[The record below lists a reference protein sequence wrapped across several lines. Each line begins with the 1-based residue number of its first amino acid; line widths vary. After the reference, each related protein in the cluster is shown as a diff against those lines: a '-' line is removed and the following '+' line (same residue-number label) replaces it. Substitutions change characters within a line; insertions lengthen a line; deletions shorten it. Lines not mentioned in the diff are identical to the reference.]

1 MIISRK
7 TVKNVA
13 LSLVTV
19 AVLTACHSGKKARTA
34 PPPPTPTPT
43 PTELGI
49 KVADGYLKGAFV
61 YLDVN
66 KNSMFDTGEPSG
78 ETGDGGVVTL
88 DTTGIENPDTYPLIA
103 IATVAKTIDED
114 TNAAVAKDFSL
125 STPAGNTVIN
135 PITTLIQS
143 EITAAQAAG
152 STLTIAEAIANVAAS
167 LGLTDA
173 TEAQMLGDYLVD
185 KSTNSFNQQIHAI
198 ARSVVQ
204 LLPADASGIA
214 DALSDQDAV
223 LTAIAQAISDA
234 IAAGGNPDTIT
245 IVVKDDGEVE
255 TKIPAVDDA
264 KAFVAD
270 VRDWGTTIADGFDAP
285 ANAFADKADAAEV
298 LIDAQVD
305 SLMDLGGEVLMV
317 VENAIEEDQL
327 EELAL
332 ADFAGAAAGGTV
344 TVSDIVETDTM
355 MKGMVELDLT
365 FGEQTVKMMIDIN
378 AGPVSES
385 TKSDGILMFSAT
397 IANADASL
405 ELKDGKFEVK
415 GLQLA
420 DGDTEESF
428 KDATVELNAML
439 KASSLKTDTGMFTG
453 NVGAAGK
460 WMELEGETDGVLIPS
475 SLSFGGSFGSGDEKF
490 DASLVITSTGDY
502 DVAANGDVNE
512 TTDNWVDATAMLTV
526 EVDMD
531 DFAGAHAEIKI
542 VRTSLDDGTIS
553 IMLKDSDDGRKVLL
567 SGMTDD
573 ETGQLKATNSDGS
586 IIVAIKTEGVEDG
599 DDVGQVT
606 IGAKVVGTI
615 TLVGNVHKITYIDGS
630 FETLF

>member
-34 PPPPTPTPT
+34 PPTPTPTPT

-365 FGEQTVKMMIDIN
+365 FGEQTVKMMVDIN

-397 IANADASL
+397 LANADASL

-567 SGMTDD
+567 SGKTDD

>member
-34 PPPPTPTPT
+34 PPTPTPTPT

-285 ANAFADKADAAEV
+285 ANAFADKADAAEM

-365 FGEQTVKMMIDIN
+365 FGEQTVKMMVDIN

-397 IANADASL
+397 LANADASL

-567 SGMTDD
+567 SGKTDD

>member
-13 LSLVTV
+13 LSLVTI

-34 PPPPTPTPT
+34 PPTPTPTPT

-103 IATVAKTIDED
+103 IATAAKTIDED

-152 STLTIAEAIANVAAS
+152 STLTVAEAIANVAAS

-173 TEAQMLGDYLVD
+173 TEEQMLSDYLVD

-285 ANAFADKADAAEV
+285 ANAFADKADAAEM

-305 SLMDLGGEVLMV
+305 SLMDLGSEVLMV
-317 VENAIEEDQL
+317 IENAIEEDQL

-365 FGEQTVKMMIDIN
+365 FGEQTVKMMVDIN

-460 WMELEGETDGVLIPS
+460 WMELEGDTDGVLIPS

-567 SGMTDD
+567 SGKTDD

>member
-285 ANAFADKADAAEV
+285 ANAFADKADAAEM

-365 FGEQTVKMMIDIN
+365 FGEQTVKMMVDIN

-397 IANADASL
+397 LANADASL

-567 SGMTDD
+567 SGKTDD

-599 DDVGQVT
+599 DEVGQVT

>member
-365 FGEQTVKMMIDIN
+365 FGEQTVKMMVDIN

-397 IANADASL
+397 LANADASL

-567 SGMTDD
+567 SGKTDD

-599 DDVGQVT
+599 DEVGQVT

>member
-66 KNSMFDTGEPSG
+66 KNSIFDTGEPSG

-365 FGEQTVKMMIDIN
+365 FGEQTVKMMVDIN

-397 IANADASL
+397 LANADASL

-567 SGMTDD
+567 SGKTDD

-599 DDVGQVT
+599 DEVGQVT

>member
-34 PPPPTPTPT
+34 PPTPTPT

-365 FGEQTVKMMIDIN
+365 FGEQTVKMMVDIN

-460 WMELEGETDGVLIPS
+460 WMELEGDTDGVLIPS

-567 SGMTDD
+567 SGKTDD

>member
-285 ANAFADKADAAEV
+285 ANAFADKADAAEM

-305 SLMDLGGEVLMV
+305 SLMDLGSEVLMV
-317 VENAIEEDQL
+317 IENAIEEDQL

-365 FGEQTVKMMIDIN
+365 FGEQTVKMMVDIN

-397 IANADASL
+397 LANADASL

-567 SGMTDD
+567 SGKTDD

-599 DDVGQVT
+599 DEVGQVT

>member
-13 LSLVTV
+13 LSLVTI

-34 PPPPTPTPT
+34 PPTPTPTPT

-103 IATVAKTIDED
+103 IATAAKTIDED

-152 STLTIAEAIANVAAS
+152 STLTVAEAIANVAAS

-173 TEAQMLGDYLVD
+173 TEEQMLSDYLVD

-285 ANAFADKADAAEV
+285 ANAFADKADAAEM

-305 SLMDLGGEVLMV
+305 SLMDLGSEVLMV
-317 VENAIEEDQL
+317 IENAIEEDQL

-365 FGEQTVKMMIDIN
+365 FGEQTVKMMVDIN

-460 WMELEGETDGVLIPS
+460 WMELEGDTDGVLIPS

-542 VRTSLDDGTIS
+542 ARTSLDDGTIS

-567 SGMTDD
+567 SGKTDD

>member
-13 LSLVTV
+13 LSLVTI

-34 PPPPTPTPT
+34 PPTPTPTPT

-103 IATVAKTIDED
+103 IATAAKTIDED

-152 STLTIAEAIANVAAS
+152 STLTVAEAIANVAAS

-173 TEAQMLGDYLVD
+173 TEEQMLSDYLVD

-285 ANAFADKADAAEV
+285 ANAFADKADAAEM

-317 VENAIEEDQL
+317 IENAIEEDQL

-365 FGEQTVKMMIDIN
+365 FGEQTVKMMVDIN

-460 WMELEGETDGVLIPS
+460 WMELEGDTDGVLIPS

-567 SGMTDD
+567 SGKTDD

>member
-13 LSLVTV
+13 LSLVTI

-34 PPPPTPTPT
+34 PPTPTPTPT

-103 IATVAKTIDED
+103 IATAAKTIDED

-152 STLTIAEAIANVAAS
+152 STLTVAEAIANVASS

-173 TEAQMLGDYLVD
+173 TEEQMLSDYLVD

-285 ANAFADKADAAEV
+285 ANAFADKADAAEM

-317 VENAIEEDQL
+317 IENAIEEDQL

-365 FGEQTVKMMIDIN
+365 FGEQTVKMMVDIN

-460 WMELEGETDGVLIPS
+460 WMELEGDTDGVLIPS

-567 SGMTDD
+567 SGKTDD